1 MRRDNQPLARL
12 VLLECSAAATLAA
25 LVRPAGVGGAV
36 HALRDGSWSWW
47 AAGSTATLSAAVLW
61 LAAAALTAWCWATT
75 LTCVASRAVPA
86 LRPLRALDAL
96 TAPAIRRA
104 VDRAV
109 AVSLMCSPLGFAFAS
124 PATAATA
131 RPPATTANDASPPAV
146 VRVGP
151 DGEILIAPRPGSGGA
166 ARAVVSTTTT
176 TATTA
181 PPPTTTPPATTTPT
195 TVPPPVP
202 PPAPPSPAPATPSP
216 AAAQQP
222 RRTDLYTVAPG
233 DNFWT
238 IAAAR
243 IAAATRRAPAAAD
256 IAPYWQ
262 RVVDANRSTIRSGDP
277 NLIFPGEI
285 VMLPPLV

>member
-25 LVRPAGVGGAV
+25 LVHPAGVGGAL

-75 LTCVASRAVPA
+75 LTCVASRAVPV

-151 DGEILIAPRPGSGGA
+151 GGEILIAPRPGSRA
-166 ARAVVSTTTT
+166 RARAVVPTTTT
-176 TATTA
+176 TAITA
-181 PPPTTTPPATTTPT
+181 PPPTTTPTTTPAAT
-195 TVPPPVP
+195 AAPPPGPTP
-202 PPAPPSPAPATPSP
+202 PPAPGTPAPAT
-216 AAAQQP
+216 AHQP
-222 RRTDLYTVAPG
+222 RRTDLYTVVPG

-262 RVVDANRSTIRSGDP
+262 RVVDANRSSICSGDP